1 MSGLV
6 KIVDIFLTGLFDILV
21 WPFKSLAPIWPI
33 LFISFVAGIIMLWIF
48 GKVSNQD
55 AIKRIRDRIRG
66 NLIGVR
72 LFQDDIGVL
81 LRLQGTILIDTLRY
95 MKHSLVPML
104 IMIVPVLL
112 IMIQLNLRFSVRP
125 LAPDE
130 TTVLKVRVRDASAL
144 RGGLV
149 LDASPGFTVETPPVR
164 IPSEREVAWRIRAG
178 KAGRYTVKVRLGD
191 EVVEKELVVGDGW
204 ASVSPL
210 RTGGGITENLL
221 YPGESP
227 LLPSLMIESV
237 TVNYPNLDVTIFGFA
252 IHWLVLFFALS
263 IAFGFAF
270 KGVLGVEV

>member
-6 KIVDIFLTGLFDILV
+6 KILDIVLTGLFDVLV

-33 LFISFVAGIIMLWIF
+33 LFISFVAGIVMLWIF

-125 LAPDE
+125 LAPGE

-144 RGGLV
+144 RKGIA

-178 KAGRYTVKVRLGD
+178 KAGRYAVKVRLGD
-191 EVVEKELVVGDGW
+191 EVVEKELVVGGGW
-204 ASVSPL
+204 TSVSPL
-210 RTGGGITENLL
+210 RTGGGITQNLL
-221 YPGESP
+221 YPGEKP
-227 LLPSLMIESV
+227 LLSSLMIESV
-237 TVNYPNLDVTIFGFA
+237 TVNYPDLDVTVFGFV
-252 IHWLVLFFALS
+252 IHWLVLFFVLS